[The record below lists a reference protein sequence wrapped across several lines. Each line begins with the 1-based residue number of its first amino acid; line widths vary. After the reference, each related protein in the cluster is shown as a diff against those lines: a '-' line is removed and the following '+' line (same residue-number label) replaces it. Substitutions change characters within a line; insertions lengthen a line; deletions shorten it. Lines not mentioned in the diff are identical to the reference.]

1 MHRSVTQKF
10 RIIVTDVMTDI
21 AYSKYLITGATNPT
35 SIGYVTAL
43 HLIRYRRS
51 GHRTN
56 TNHDS
61 CFTILRYYVG
71 LSFYIICCSY
81 VVIKVR
87 SWRVLKYVIENMICH
102 IQTVNK
108 ASFSDSQQSTHVMRP
123 ILTTTTNINSNDCDE
138 EYLTQTG
145 DTWFGSWYFIHS
157 NCRYYKVLR
166 YKTTKPS

>member
-1 MHRSVTQKF
+1 
-10 RIIVTDVMTDI
+10 MTDI
-21 AYSKYLITGATNPT
+21 VGSKCLITGTTNPT
-35 SIGYVTAL
+35 SSIDYVTAL
-43 HLIRYRRS
+43 HLIRYCRS
-51 GHRTN
+51 VHHTN
-56 TNHDS
+56 TNHDPR
-61 CFTILRYYVG
+61 FMILRYCVVCDHVG